1 MIRGYV
7 EQPSPR
13 AGDVAVLRVSTD
25 APQFR
30 VEVYR
35 CGAGMSLRHRSGWL
49 DGVDAPMHLP
59 FHDWG
64 RPNTGLAGEL
74 LEPWPAYE
82 LPVGTDWTS
91 GVHVAHL
98 VEGDGHGNDRTRPDR
113 STPDA
118 REAAALFVVRSRR
131 STAPILVKLPLLTYH
146 AYDLAGGE
154 PYDPRTTS

>member
-13 AGDVAVLRVSTD
+13 AGGVARLHVSTD
-25 APQFR
+25 APRFR

-35 CGAGMSLRHRSGWL
+35 YGAEAALRYRSGWF
-49 DGVDAPMHLP
+49 DGVDAPLHLP

-64 RPNTGLAGEL
+64 RRNSGLRGEAL
-74 LEPWPAYE
+74 QPWPAYE

-98 VEGDGHGNDRTRPDR
+98 VEGDGSGNDRTDPDFG
-113 STPDA
+113 TPDA

-131 STAPILVKLPLLTYH
+131 PTAPILVKLPLLTYH
-146 AYDLAGGE
+146 AYDLAGGG
-154 PYDPRTTS
+154 PYDA